1 MLYINYI
8 FLENLCWTIRSGVFN
23 INVFLLQKFVCL
35 DFSSTLHVIGSY
47 MSLDYFVTLFH
58 SIMYMQSFFVEIITV
73 NNF

>member
-1 MLYINYI
+1 
-8 FLENLCWTIRSGVFN
+8 
-23 INVFLLQKFVCL
+23 
-35 DFSSTLHVIGSY
+35 